1 MNREQLYEYLDID
14 TPADFEYFENM
25 AALLECEE
33 DIHYEEVCALIEDVD
48 KDNLAML
55 IDNYFEELSDFYP
68 DGDDEFYM
76 LMDKIRLSLSGM
88 AKNSG
93 EKNTM
98 ASLAEELCRFRKWYS
113 LESEVVCVSVSEGA
127 ERTETLRDALVLSRL
142 EKLNGEKFYYDLSS
156 CKEYEIDDYMM
167 SFADVIAACE
177 EDGET
182 PQ

>member
-1 MNREQLYEYLDID
+1 
-14 TPADFEYFENM
+14 
-25 AALLECEE
+25 
-33 DIHYEEVCALIEDVD
+33 
-48 KDNLAML
+48 
-55 IDNYFEELSDFYP
+55 
-68 DGDDEFYM
+68 M

-113 LESEVVCVSVSEGA
+113 LESEVVCVSVSEGE
-127 ERTETLRDALVLSRL
+127 ERAETLRDALVLSRL
-142 EKLNGEKFYYDLSS
+142 EKLDGEKFYYDFSS
-156 CKEYEIDDYMM
+156 CKGYEIDDYMM

-177 EDGET
+177 EDDET